1 MGFIILL
8 WVNGGLGVA
17 LGERMYVKRLN
28 KKLNQVEIAPR
39 PGVLNARCKVKDI
52 HWINN
57 ISINNILECEV
68 RPRYRCTGSLAK
80 ILIENDSAE
89 IIFNDPQFALAL
101 VKQLFFIMIMK
112 F

>member
-1 MGFIILL
+1 
-8 WVNGGLGVA
+8 
-17 LGERMYVKRLN
+17 MYVKRLN

-89 IIFNDPQFALAL
+89 IIFNDPQFALAPGQAAVFYNDNEVL
-101 VKQLFFIMIMK
+101 GGGWISNNSETIE
-112 F
+112 